1 MKKKDTI
8 FIYGGFRQHN
18 YLYLFPLL
26 KGYLK
31 NKKIKNIIIER
42 RLAKKILEN
51 QYYSFF
57 LKDYNVIVL
66 NDLIKKKFIFGIF
79 ISLNL
84 ILKIFVILFLK
95 KIEKNMMNR
104 KKNFFED
111 QIDHAVWDTGIRWNK
126 KKIDSIE
133 LFSKFKS
140 FFLISRSIII
150 TKIILKFFNLESLFL
165 AHRVYGERLSL
176 AIFRQKNIKI
186 FFDKNY
192 KIDRIIPQYDIE
204 VGKVDKK
211 TFIKTYKFLTD
222 KIINTYWNKYKLG
235 KSNYFEARIASKS
248 QNINIKKSAK
258 SFKNVIFLHIFR
270 DSPFDTIDR
279 RRIFFDY
286 SQWITNTLNIL
297 KDSEEEWLLR
307 EHPSAKRWGE
317 NSKEILQ
324 SILDTNFNGKL
335 PQNVKYSSENV
346 SNIDQ
351 FKTAKRVVTYSGNA
365 HLEAGCFGIK
375 PIILS
380 NCTIVKFDREIFLK
394 PKSFTEYKKL
404 LMKNSADRIFTL
416 KSNQIKI
423 FRRIIFIK
431 QNLLDFRKELNAFKI
446 FYIDDKKYFKKLF
459 NKIYKSKKLYKDYFE
474 KFGENLGKKINQSI
488 NSKYLKYFI

>member
-8 FIYGGFRQHN
+8 FIYGGFRPHN

-26 KGYLK
+26 RGYLK
-31 NKKIKNIIIER
+31 DKKIKNIIIER
-42 RLAKKILEN
+42 RLPKKILED
-51 QYYSFF
+51 QYYSLF

-66 NDLIKKKFIFGIF
+66 NDFIKKKLILGVI

-84 ILKIFVILFLK
+84 ILKIFILLFLK
-95 KIEKNMMNR
+95 KIEKNMMKR
-104 KKNFFED
+104 KKFFFED
-111 QIDHAVWDTGIRWNK
+111 QVDHAVWDTGMRWNK
-126 KKIDSIE
+126 KKVDRIE

-140 FFLISRSIII
+140 FFLISKSIII
-150 TKIILKFFNLESLFL
+150 TKIILNFFSLECLFL

-192 KIDRIIPQYDIE
+192 KVDKIINQYDIE

-211 TFIKTYKFLTD
+211 TFIKTFKFLTD
-222 KIINTYWNKYKLG
+222 KIINRYWNKYKLG
-235 KSNYFEARIASKS
+235 KSNYLEARIASKK
-248 QNINIKKSAK
+248 QNINIKKSPK
-258 SFKNVIFLHIFR
+258 FFKNVIFLHIFR

-279 RRIFFDY
+279 KRIFFDY
-286 SQWITNTLNIL
+286 NQWITDTLTIL
-297 KDSEEEWLLR
+297 KDFKEEWLIR
-307 EHPSAKRWGE
+307 EHPNAKRWGE
-317 NSKEILQ
+317 NSREILQ
-324 SILDTNFNGKL
+324 EILNKNFNGKF
-335 PQNVKYSSENV
+335 PQNIKYSSESV

-351 FKTAKRVVTYSGNA
+351 FKNAKRVVTYSGNA

-380 NCTIVKFDREIFLK
+380 NCTIVKFDKEIYLK
-394 PKSFTEYKKL
+394 PKSYIEYKKF
-404 LMKNSADRIFTL
+404 LMKNSTDRIFIL
-416 KSNQIKI
+416 KPNQIKI

-446 FYIDDKKYFKKLF
+446 FYADDKKYFKKLF
-459 NKIYKSKKLYKDYFE
+459 NKIYKSKKSYKNYFE